1 MTAPW
6 HSIYGRPEDGV
17 LRPGE
22 QWMILQPSSGES
34 ARHFMKKILEKR
46 LKLPEGSLEGGTAFP
61 GAAEF
66 PPVVEEA
73 VALSGGN
80 PRFFLQLLA
89 DAANYAQRQEREW
102 PLREDLALAADDLS
116 SDFRRS
122 LRPGD
127 VQALAEVQ
135 GTDGL
140 QMPLDR
146 KVRLSGRG
154 LVYEQG
160 SGNRIQMVL
169 HPLVRPFLPAA
180 NPRA

>member
-1 MTAPW
+1 
-6 HSIYGRPEDGV
+6 
-17 LRPGE
+17 
-22 QWMILQPSSGES
+22 MILQPSSGDP

-46 LKLPEGSLEGGTAFP
+46 LNLAEGILEARAGFP
-61 GAAEF
+61 GPAEF
-66 PPVVEEA
+66 LPVVEEA
-73 VALSGGN
+73 VTLSGGN

-102 PLREDLALAADDLS
+102 PIQEDLALAASDLS
-116 SDFRRS
+116 ADFRRS

-127 VQALAEVQ
+127 VQALVEVQ

-160 SGNRIQMVL
+160 SGSRLRMFL
-169 HPLVRPFLPAA
+169 HPLVRPFLPADPHA
-180 NPRA
+180 